1 MTLFFRSYENH
12 YLKGLRPNK
21 RRIGMP
27 EKNKRKIND
36 FNDIYVGD
44 DSDEQFEISDGR
56 SVEEVYQAI
65 LGLGLQPVMSDYI
78 YV

>member
-44 DSDEQFEISDGR
+44 DSDEQFEISKT
-56 SVEEVYQAI
+56 EEVSSPFA
-65 LGLGLQPVMSDYI
+65 S
-78 YV
+78 